1 MDEMMNKMF
10 GKVANGMCRLSV
22 NGDIAIKSGNT
33 YKTYDP
39 FSGKLVN
46 CNNFVFNVGEEF
58 FFVIPTNRVQ
68 KGDIIIA
75 SGKPKCVVDVHGKE
89 YIEVMNY
96 EDSTLQKLVPERHMF
111 MGSAYFYGKIVSMFG
126 NLGGKKA
133 THSKLM
139 KFWMMSEMMKGNTG
153 SSPFGGGGSMGSML
167 PMAMMMSGGN
177 FGDMFDGVFDL
188 DDEDEDAEEPEEE
201 KPVKKAKTTKA
212 KAAEEVEE

>member
-1 MDEMMNKMF
+1 MILADSEILKEMQAGNIVIENF
-10 GKVANGMCRLSV
+10 RPEQFNGASYNVRLA
-22 NGDIAIKSGNT
+22 DT
-33 YKTYDP
+33 LLT
-39 FSGKLVN
+39 

-126 NLGGKKA
+126 NLGGKKTA
-133 THSKLM
+133 HNKLM
-139 KFWMMSEMMKGNTG
+139 KFWMMSEMMKILVSLRNYLFYFFKNELNCLVGLKKR
-153 SSPFGGGGSMGSML
+153 MG
-167 PMAMMMSGGN
+167 
-177 FGDMFDGVFDL
+177 
-188 DDEDEDAEEPEEE
+188 
-201 KPVKKAKTTKA
+201 
-212 KAAEEVEE
+212 